1 MELILQKWDA
11 ILTQLESEFGIS
23 EASMVA
29 WQIAELKLHRIENNI
44 VYFIVPE
51 KLKQLVHRY
60 DDKFGTPLLVSII
73 EETNQK

>member
-44 VYFIVPE
+44 VY
-51 KLKQLVHRY
+51 
-60 DDKFGTPLLVSII
+60 
-73 EETNQK
+73 